1 MQQVNLYLDAFKR
14 IEPPYSAKI
23 ILLCIIYSTVFAA
36 LVGLVMFA
44 IVWANGNDNKT
55 LMREL
60 NNWQNRFEQAKS
72 DYPISSVNA
81 NLVMQIESLD
91 AEKNANEQILTYL
104 QTHSLSIEQQSFS
117 VYLLALTWVKEP
129 GLWLTSVKI
138 SDGGRSLKLSGRA
151 QSADLLPKYL
161 QKIAAIDVFSEMNF
175 KVFDMKRDKQ
185 GLKFVVSS
193 NREEMDVEDI
203 MEKYISAH

>member
-1 MQQVNLYLDAFKR
+1 
-14 IEPPYSAKI
+14 
-23 ILLCIIYSTVFAA
+23 
-36 LVGLVMFA
+36 
-44 IVWANGNDNKT
+44 
-55 LMREL
+55 
-60 NNWQNRFEQAKS
+60 
-72 DYPISSVNA
+72 
-81 NLVMQIESLD
+81 MQIESLD

-138 SDGGRSLKLSGRA
+138 SDGGRSLKLSGRT

>member
-138 SDGGRSLKLSGRA
+138 SDGGRSLKLSGRT

>member
-60 NNWQNRFEQAKS
+60 DNWQNRFEQAKS

-138 SDGGRSLKLSGRA
+138 SDGGRSLKLSGRT

>member
-1 MQQVNLYLDAFKR
+1 M
-14 IEPPYSAKI
+14 
-23 ILLCIIYSTVFAA
+23 
-36 LVGLVMFA
+36 
-44 IVWANGNDNKT
+44 
-55 LMREL
+55 
-60 NNWQNRFEQAKS
+60 
-72 DYPISSVNA
+72 NA

-138 SDGGRSLKLSGRA
+138 SDGGRSLKLSGRT